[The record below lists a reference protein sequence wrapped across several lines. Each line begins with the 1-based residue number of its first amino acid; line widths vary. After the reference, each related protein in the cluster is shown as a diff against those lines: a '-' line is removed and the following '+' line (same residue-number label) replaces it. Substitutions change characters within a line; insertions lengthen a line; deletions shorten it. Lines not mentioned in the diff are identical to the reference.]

1 MARKIELARG
11 VEMLD
16 GMLLKA
22 SQWQQARRAAGLL
35 GVARREAARIVG
47 DAQRDGADY
56 RRQGFC
62 QGYGDGVAAGA
73 AEVGRV
79 LTGLAEARTGLRQE
93 LEREAATLFEALL
106 PQPEI
111 GLSLLRD
118 WLARTGG
125 SAEPVEL
132 HLPRAW
138 QRRQAVLGLTQSAA
152 AGVRICLHDG
162 NHFAIRQGDRV
173 YEFAPDEAVQTL
185 TPAVLAR
192 LRIDAL
198 TQACAARAAEARAR
212 LARQWCA
219 PDGEAS

>member
-11 VEMLD
+11 AELLD

-22 SQWQQARRAAGLL
+22 ARLHQARRAAGLL
-35 GVARREAARIVG
+35 GAARREAVRIVRE
-47 DAQRDGADY
+47 ARRDGAEY

-62 QGYGDGVAAGA
+62 QGYGDGVQAGA

-79 LTGLAEARTGLRQE
+79 LTALADARARLRQE
-93 LEREAATLFEALL
+93 LEREAAALFETLL
-106 PQPEI
+106 PQPEV

-125 SAEPVEL
+125 EPEPVEL

-138 QRRQAVLGLTQSAA
+138 QFGQKRLGLAQPAA
-152 AGVRICLHDG
+152 ATLRVCLHDG

-173 YEFAPDEAVQTL
+173 HEFAPDEAAPRL
-185 TPAVLAR
+185 TAAVLAR
-192 LRIDAL
+192 IRFDAL
-198 TQACAARAAEARAR
+198 TQDCAARAAEARDR
-212 LARQWCA
+212 LARQWRVGTGDR
-219 PDGEAS
+219 P